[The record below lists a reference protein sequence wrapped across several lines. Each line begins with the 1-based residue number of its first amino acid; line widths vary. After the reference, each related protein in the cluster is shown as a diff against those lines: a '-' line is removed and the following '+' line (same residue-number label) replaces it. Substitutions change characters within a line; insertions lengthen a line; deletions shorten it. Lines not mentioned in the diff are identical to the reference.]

1 MILTNMHMVKY
12 RKSCCIFAWQWPTVL
27 PVVLESGN
35 TNYFLIVLIL
45 NTYHTVCR
53 VINIT

>member
-1 MILTNMHMVKY
+1 MILTNMVKY
-12 RKSCCIFAWQWPTVL
+12 RKSCSIFAWQWLTVP
-27 PVVLESGN
+27 PVVLESCN

-53 VINIT
+53 VDNIT

>member
-1 MILTNMHMVKY
+1 MILTNMV
-12 RKSCCIFAWQWPTVL
+12 AWQWPTVP
-27 PVVLESGN
+27 PVVLESCN

-53 VINIT
+53 VDNIT